1 MTATSLVGYA
11 ILRANFNAGLPNYLD
26 NFVEFV
32 IDAVRSKHPDPVTPD
47 QVSRL
52 VQQKFGITIP
62 SLVAKSIL
70 KRSQRLGRVE
80 SASSGMYLCS
90 ANEQRSGRS
99 ISADYDRFVRQ
110 QNELGDRLLAYAREN
125 DLDSD
130 RSLNREACVRLIAQ
144 YMDVHALPLLRS
156 AVQGA
161 QLPKR
166 LEPGENYLVSSF
178 VSDAHEGHDDVY
190 SHLVEVAKG
199 ATLSAVLRM
208 DVSSLQASLG
218 GLSIYLDAPIVID
231 VLGHHGDA
239 ARSASLE
246 LVSLAVSLGAKV
258 CVFAH
263 TVREAKSVLAA
274 AQSLL
279 RTGTRVDENFRSAV
293 YFLEVGMSPAD
304 VEIAIQRFDDDLQ
317 VLGVRERPKPDTYYQ
332 HGLDEAALEE
342 NIKGAVHYARGAA
355 LRYDVDSISA
365 VHRLREGRTS
375 ERLDRARSIFVTPNS
390 DLVRAANKSREASHE
405 FPLALVD
412 STLASLLWVRRPSL
426 AEDLPAKKVAATAW
440 AGMQPDPG
448 RWLQYL
454 GEVDKLEQRGE
465 LAREDAILL
474 RLSSESKRELMREAA
489 GEPDK
494 FSAVPP
500 SQLVENIKSGLSA
513 PLKSKVEELERDAA
527 LAEARRVQELSQ
539 AETQASDA
547 ELKAQASQSEAEELR
562 TRLAQAEATSS
573 DARHRQTKQLAQLRG
588 RADRDVRRRILFAVV
603 AVGVVLV
610 ALSVVAWLNPLDLA
624 KPLSPFS
631 VVLLGVGALTI
642 VLGVINQVAGGN
654 LREWLDRRRDPM
666 VAHLY
671 RSRLA
676 KLGLDHDELDEKE
689 SVDA

>member
-1 MTATSLVGYA
+1 
-11 ILRANFNAGLPNYLD
+11 
-26 NFVEFV
+26 
-32 IDAVRSKHPDPVTPD
+32 
-47 QVSRL
+47 
-52 VQQKFGITIP
+52 
-62 SLVAKSIL
+62 
-70 KRSQRLGRVE
+70 
-80 SASSGMYLCS
+80 
-90 ANEQRSGRS
+90 
-99 ISADYDRFVRQ
+99 
-110 QNELGDRLLAYAREN
+110 
-125 DLDSD
+125 
-130 RSLNREACVRLIAQ
+130 
-144 YMDVHALPLLRS
+144 
-156 AVQGA
+156 
-161 QLPKR
+161 
-166 LEPGENYLVSSF
+166 
-178 VSDAHEGHDDVY
+178 
-190 SHLVEVAKG
+190 
-199 ATLSAVLRM
+199 
-208 DVSSLQASLG
+208 
-218 GLSIYLDAPIVID
+218 
-231 VLGHHGDA
+231 
-239 ARSASLE
+239 
-246 LVSLAVSLGAKV
+246 
-258 CVFAH
+258 
-263 TVREAKSVLAA
+263 
-274 AQSLL
+274 
-279 RTGTRVDENFRSAV
+279 
-293 YFLEVGMSPAD
+293 
-304 VEIAIQRFDDDLQ
+304 
-317 VLGVRERPKPDTYYQ
+317 
-332 HGLDEAALEE
+332 
-342 NIKGAVHYARGAA
+342 
-355 LRYDVDSISA
+355 
-365 VHRLREGRTS
+365 
-375 ERLDRARSIFVTPNS
+375 
-390 DLVRAANKSREASHE
+390 
-405 FPLALVD
+405 
-412 STLASLLWVRRPSL
+412 
-426 AEDLPAKKVAATAW
+426 
-440 AGMQPDPG
+440 MQPDPG